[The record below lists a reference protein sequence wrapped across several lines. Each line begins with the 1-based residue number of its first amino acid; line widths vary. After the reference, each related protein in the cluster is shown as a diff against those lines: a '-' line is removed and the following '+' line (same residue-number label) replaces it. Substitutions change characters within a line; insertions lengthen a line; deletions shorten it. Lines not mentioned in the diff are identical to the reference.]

1 MISLSAFLDAIQ
13 ENVNR
18 ITHYQSGG
26 DGRGGGCDCIG
37 LIIGAIRLAGG
48 TWTGTHGS
56 NYAARNEMRTLG
68 FIVKPFLGE
77 IVYKAKEPGE
87 SGYDLPAKYKN
98 SADLLDYYHV
108 GVVTSISPLTITH
121 CTSASGCKIRTINSA
136 GEVIWKPSD
145 NGGIKIDTTLG
156 QWRYGGELKLVD
168 YGGDQMDVLYQ
179 AVVTAVSGRTVNLR
193 ANPSEKARVLKSV
206 PVGSVVDVLD
216 NTSDANWTWI
226 SYNGLQGWMMSKFLT
241 VPEEIDI
248 HTELQNLRDQLANA
262 LETVEKLLAGDV
274 G

>member
-108 GVVTSISPLTITH
+108 GVVTSVNPLTITH
-121 CTSASGCKIRTINSA
+121 CTSVA
-136 GEVIWKPSD
+136 
-145 NGGIKIDTTLG
+145 GGIKRDSTLG
-156 QWRYGGELKLVD
+156 AWKYGGELKLVD
-168 YGGDQMDVLYQ
+168 YYGGDQMDVLYQ
-179 AVVTAVSGRTVNLR
+179 AVVTAVSGRTVNMR
-193 ANPSEKARVLKSV
+193 ENPSEKAKVLKSL
-206 PVGSVVDVLD
+206 PVGTEVDVLD
-216 NTSDANWTWI
+216 DSDPTWAKI
-226 SYNGLQGWMMSKFLT
+226 YWNGKNGYMMKKFLR
-241 VPEEIDI
+241 VEEELDI
-248 HTELQNLRDQLANA
+248 HTELENLRDQLANA